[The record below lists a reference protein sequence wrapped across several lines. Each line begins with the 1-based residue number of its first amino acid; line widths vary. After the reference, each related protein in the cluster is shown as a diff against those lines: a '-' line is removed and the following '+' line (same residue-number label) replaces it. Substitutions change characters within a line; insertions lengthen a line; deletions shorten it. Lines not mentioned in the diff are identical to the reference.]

1 MAANTRWRQLKISQQ
16 IVLLSTIPMLIL
28 YLIVF
33 SFLLNARLD
42 DQEKMQHEYGELLV
56 RQLAV
61 ASEFSVLTGDQAQLR
76 SMLLRSISTNVLT
89 IRVWNAND
97 NLVALVGESATNNKV
112 HAGQGNVDIFQ
123 SLITMEPIAI
133 EDQLLP
139 DTAPPDTTTHNHA
152 TKIGRIELTLSR
164 QGIIASRNRAIFV
177 SALVGSSMLII
188 GIGLV
193 WYLGERLARPISAIT
208 ATTVALAQG
217 DLSARTPENA
227 YSEIRILQT
236 AVNQMAAA
244 LEKTHA
250 QLHENMQQLE
260 HARITA
266 EQANN
271 AKSEFLATMSHEL
284 RTPMNGALGMLEL
297 LKNTQLNSQQ
307 MQYATIAIDS
317 TQHLLTVVSD
327 VLDFSRIERGLMQ
340 LEPIYTDLGTLFE
353 QIVNSFQLAT
363 QQKHLQLIYTPDP
376 SLAETHV
383 LIDPARL
390 RQIIVNL
397 IGNAIKFTF
406 AGSVQTIARCTWSD
420 AQNVHIEIAVID
432 TGIGIAEEKQA
443 LIFQP
448 FRQADGS
455 TLRRFGGSGLGLAI
469 VQKLCELMSGAI
481 KLNSAPGRGS
491 TFRVEFNTAAR
502 RVACTEQQPLRAT
515 ELPPAH
521 VLIVEDNAIN
531 QMVVA
536 NMLESF
542 GLQVKTAGNG
552 IEALDMLEKYP
563 FDLILMDCQMPEMD
577 GYQCTQRIRRDERAQ
592 LASIPIVALTANAM
606 LEDREQCLAAG
617 MSDYL
622 SKPVTMQILRDK
634 LQRWLPA
641 LV

>member
-112 HAGQGNVDIFQ
+112 HTGQGNVDIFQ

-353 QIVNSFQLAT
+353 QIVNSFQLAA

-515 ELPPAH
+515 ALPPAH